1 MKIKLIS
8 NITFVISV
16 KIKVFGRQ
24 EVEMINWNVIRN
36 PGSALEYVTL
46 QLIYWH
52 HKDSEPDKCTLLWPF
67 RCHFPSVFIYFPLPF
82 FNFPSAILT
91 HFTLLQFFITFPLAL
106 FLNILYFL
114 SEFFTSFQHLLIFLQ
129 HSYIYFPLA
138 FP

>member
-46 QLIYWH
+46 
-52 HKDSEPDKCTLLWPF
+52 
-67 RCHFPSVFIYFPLPF
+67 
-82 FNFPSAILT
+82 
-91 HFTLLQFFITFPLAL
+91 
-106 FLNILYFL
+106 
-114 SEFFTSFQHLLIFLQ
+114 
-129 HSYIYFPLA
+129 
-138 FP
+138 